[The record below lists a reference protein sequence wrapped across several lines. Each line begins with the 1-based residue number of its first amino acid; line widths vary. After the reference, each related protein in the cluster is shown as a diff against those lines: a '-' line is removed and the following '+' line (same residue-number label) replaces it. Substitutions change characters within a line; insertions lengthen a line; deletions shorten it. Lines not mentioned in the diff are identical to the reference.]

1 MAGIDAPYRDP
12 REELARALQ
21 RAQRPPPAAPLPSA
35 APIPVG
41 EVREFQQPRL
51 AATPTSAPGGSPEFR
66 EAQRSIGAMPAPA
79 EPAAA
84 KGAMSRV
91 ASTTGGLVRGALP
104 GVAGA
109 VIGGMQ
115 ARADAQPQ
123 PVDRTITA
131 QTGPGQI
138 PFDPTQSG
146 PAPVAP
152 RRPLGFLEDTE
163 LNRNVANA
171 INSVPGGRMVTTAGL
186 GGAGVAG
193 GRLVSLAPQGR
204 LTQQAVAAGN
214 TAQQV
219 VRGAQSAALDP
230 AASQVS
236 TWTDAAQRRAN
247 GGELPAPPQGIGDFN
262 DRRFDAARGM
272 TPPETGVI
280 RFDPKTKTYSGTD
293 VKEGAAI
300 TGGRPGG
307 RGTGRGNVTTLD
319 TSEGFAADIAQLNSL
334 RAERADREAGFAMNQ
349 PGGGLA
355 GIGDSGANRAP
366 STESRVQELMRA
378 GLSNRQALQAVNQE
392 RSAETQA
399 ENAQRGAEVQARG
412 QDISAAQASQ
422 QQRQQAGIARMQDR
436 TQRDIAAL
444 NASRPTAAANQQ
456 PRFTTV
462 NLPPTLGADGQVVPG
477 GQAVLDNQT
486 KQWMYPGQQQGAR
499 PAPQPPAKGATV
511 ERNGSNFRF
520 KGGDPS
526 KPESWEKV

>member
-84 KGAMSRV
+84 KGAMSRG
-91 ASTTGGLVRGALP
+91 ASTAGGLVRGALP

-109 VIGGMQ
+109 VIGSMQ

-152 RRPLGFLEDTE
+152 RRPLGFGPDNE
-163 LNRNVANA
+163 LTRNVAAAVNA
-171 INSVPGGRMVTTAGL
+171 MPGGGAALGIGRISQGL
-186 GGAGVAG
+186 
-193 GRLVSLAPQGR
+193 
-204 LTQQAVAAGN
+204 AAAAN
-214 TAQQV
+214 TGQQV
-219 VRGAQSAALDP
+219 VRGAQSAAGAP